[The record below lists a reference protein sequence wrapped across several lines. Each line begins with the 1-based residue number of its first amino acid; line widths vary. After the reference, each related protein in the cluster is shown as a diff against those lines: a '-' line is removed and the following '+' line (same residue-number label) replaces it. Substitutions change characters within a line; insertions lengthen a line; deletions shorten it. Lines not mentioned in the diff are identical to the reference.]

1 MLAQTCLPLKFEAEQ
16 NSTGLCAW
24 AGLPVL
30 LELMATLGL
39 PGELAEKIGLRE
51 EQGWSDI
58 QQVTA
63 LLLVKWAGGECVDD
77 LEQLE
82 ADDGLSAI
90 VERLE
95 AHRLREADRQAI
107 AARFRRGGERTFPSP
122 SAARE
127 YLEAFEPDQ
136 PAIKAEGEKG
146 ARVPEPTDALEGL
159 RQLVARPAQYG
170 QLRPHEETTAT
181 LDLDAT
187 IAETANR
194 SAEPCYKGFPAYQ
207 PLNVFWFQRRQ
218 VLFSE
223 FRDGNCPAA
232 WRVDEVFEESLG
244 YLPDEIDTLKVRS
257 DTAGYQTEFLKAM
270 AEGDYGDDEMGP
282 VEFAVGV
289 DMTSSFK
296 KSCLEVDEADWRP
309 LERTDAEGERL
320 ETGKEYAEVPFVPNW
335 LGHTKRD
342 LGIRFLAIREPLAQ
356 KSLPK
361 VDEECDQQELPF
373 PTMEF
378 EADGYKIVGVVT
390 NCARDNP
397 EAIEWYYQ
405 RCGVSEQAHGE
416 WKVDLGGAPFPS
428 ADDFQANAAW
438 WQLTLLAFN
447 LEVLLQRDFWRS
459 KTGPLH
465 RMKRL
470 RFQLICVPGR
480 VVTHARQ
487 MTVKVP
493 EDHPALARIKE
504 MRKLMGMFQRGP
516 PAPWLK
522 AAA

>member
-1 MLAQTCLPLKFEAEQ
+1 MVSQTCLPLKFETEE
-16 NSTGLCAW
+16 NSTGLTAW

-30 LELMATLGL
+30 LELMATVGL
-39 PGELAEKIGLRE
+39 PADIAEKVGLRG

-63 LLLVKWAGGECVDD
+63 FLLVKWAGGECVDD

-95 AHRLREADRQAI
+95 AHRLREEDEQAI
-107 AARFRRGGERTFPSP
+107 ADRFRRGGERTFPSP

-127 YLEAFEPDQ
+127 YLEAFEPEE
-136 PAIKAEGEKG
+136 PTTKAAGEKG
-146 ARVPEPTDALEGL
+146 AEVPEPTDALEGL
-159 RQLVARPAQYG
+159 GELVARPVQYG
-170 QLRPHEETTAT
+170 ELRPQGETTAT

-194 SAEPCYKGFPAYQ
+194 SAKFCYEGSRAYQ
-207 PLNVFWFQRRQ
+207 PLNVFWFQRNQ

-232 WRVDEVFEESLG
+232 WRVDEVFEESLA
-244 YLPDEIDTLKVRS
+244 YLPDEIDKLEVRS
-257 DTAGYQTEFLKAM
+257 DTAGYQGEFLKAM
-270 AEGDYGDDEMGP
+270 AEGEYGDEEMGP

-289 DMTSSFK
+289 DITSSFK
-296 KSCLEVDEADWRP
+296 QSCLEVDEADWHA
-309 LERTDAEGERL
+309 LEQTDPQGGPRQAQ
-320 ETGKEYAEVPFVPNW
+320 KEYAEVPFVPNW
-335 LGHTKRD
+335 LGHTRRD

-356 KSLPK
+356 KSLPS
-361 VDEECDQQELPF
+361 VDRESNQQELPF

-390 NCARDNP
+390 NCACDNFD
-397 EAIEWYYQ
+397 AIEWYYQ
-405 RCGVSEQAHGE
+405 RCGLSEQAHGE

-438 WQLTLLAFN
+438 WQLTLLAYN

-459 KTGPLH
+459 KTGPLR

-470 RFQLICVPGR
+470 RFELICVPGR

-493 EDHPALARIKE
+493 EDHPALSRIRE
-504 MRKLMGMFQRGP
+504 LRDLMGMFQRGP
-516 PAPWLK
+516 PTPWLK
-522 AAA
+522 PAA

>member
-16 NSTGLCAW
+16 NATGLTAW

-39 PGELAEKIGLRE
+39 PAEVAEEVGLRD

-95 AHRLREADRQAI
+95 AHRLREDDRQAI
-107 AARFRRGGERTFPSP
+107 AERFRRGGERTFPSP
-122 SAARE
+122 SAARK
-127 YLEAFEPDQ
+127 YLEDFEPDE
-136 PAIKAEGEKG
+136 PESKSEGEKG
-146 ARVPEPTDALEGL
+146 AKLPEPTDALEGL
-159 RQLVARPAQYG
+159 RQLVARPAQYA
-170 QLRPHEETTAT
+170 QLRPQGETTVT

-187 IAETANR
+187 IAESANR
-194 SAEPCYKGFPAYQ
+194 SAKPCYKGFRAYQ

-232 WRVDEVFEESLG
+232 WRVGEVFEESLEH
-244 YLPDEIDTLKVRS
+244 LPDDIDTLKVRS
-257 DTAGYQTEFLKAM
+257 DTAGYQAEFLKAM
-270 AEGDYGDDEMGP
+270 AEGNYGDDEMGP

-289 DMTSSFK
+289 DITSSFK
-296 KSCLEVDEADWRP
+296 KSCLEVDEADWKS
-309 LERTDAEGERL
+309 LEPGSR
-320 ETGKEYAEVPFVPNW
+320 KEYAEVPFVPNW
-335 LGHTKRD
+335 LGHTKRN

-356 KSLPK
+356 KSLPT
-361 VDEECDQQELPF
+361 VEQESDQQELPF

-390 NCARDNP
+390 NCTRDNP
-397 EAIEWYYQ
+397 EAIQWYYQ
-405 RCGVSEQAHGE
+405 RCGLSEQAHGE
-416 WKVDLGGAPFPS
+416 WKVDLGGTPFPS

-438 WQLTLLAFN
+438 WQLTLLAYN

-459 KTGPLH
+459 KTGPLR

-480 VVTHARQ
+480 IVTHARQ
-487 MTVKVP
+487 MVVKVP
-493 EDHPALARIKE
+493 QDHPALARIRE

-522 AAA
+522 PAA